1 VLLAV
6 ALAATSAACG
16 ARLSDAEREQAIAAT
31 QGGGDGGT
39 NTDGEPT
46 SDTTLVGSTDGNTT
60 GDPGPSAT
68 GGPATGGTTT
78 GGPTGSTGDTC
89 KPGSATS
96 TGVTPTEIKVGN
108 VSQLT
113 GLVPGFGQTGVNG
126 VKAYFNMINNQGGVC
141 GRKLT
146 LVQADDRFQA
156 ATNRSETEKLAGQVI
171 ALVGGTTVV
180 DDGAAPV
187 IDALGLPDVS
197 LATTPVRA
205 GAKNNFSPN
214 PIDPTAGTGNG
225 TEKILRHLKATYG
238 VSSAAIFYQDAAVA
252 ANQRPKYEKD
262 FAAAGIPV
270 VATYAVAV
278 TATNFRSQAAD
289 IKQRGIEL
297 VITIAELNTIA
308 NLAKAFQDVG
318 YFPKVPFYGAQVY
331 GKKYIQLAGA
341 ASENTISAL
350 AFATPEQT
358 EKPGVQAFNT
368 WYARTNPGADVDFF
382 ALVAWTAAEMFVK
395 ALRQA
400 GPDPSQAKLL
410 EQLRT
415 FTTYSSDMVAQIN
428 PAGKKPA
435 PCFNVMQVKGG
446 KWTKVHPAQGFDCG

>member
-1 VLLAV
+1 MGAV
-6 ALAATSAACG
+6 TAACG
-16 ARLSDAEREQAIAAT
+16 ARLSDAERTEAIAAGR
-31 QGGGDGGT
+31 GGGTSNNEQTADTTAAGDTTGGGT
-39 NTDGEPT
+39 
-46 SDTTLVGSTDGNTT
+46 
-60 GDPGPSAT
+60 T
-68 GGPATGGTTT
+68 GGTGLSSGTTGGTT
-78 GGPTGSTGDTC
+78 GGSTGGTTGATAGGEAAC
-89 KPGSATS
+89 TPGAATSVGVSATE
-96 TGVTPTEIKVGN
+96 VKIGN

-126 VKAYFNMINNQGGVC
+126 VKAYFNMVNNQGGVC
-141 GRKLT
+141 GRKLS

-156 ATNRSETEKLAGQVI
+156 ATNRSETEKLAGQVLG
-171 ALVGGTTVV
+171 LVGGVSVV

-187 IDALGLPDVS
+187 IDQLGVPDVS

-205 GAKNNFSPN
+205 AAKNNFSPN
-214 PIDPTAGTGNG
+214 PIDPSPGVGSGN
-225 TEKILRHLKATYG
+225 TKIFKYLKDTYG
-238 VSSAAIFYQDAAVA
+238 VASAGIFYQDAAVA
-252 ANQRPKYEKD
+252 ANQRPRYEAD

-289 IKQRGIEL
+289 IKQKQIDL
-297 VITIAELNTIA
+297 VITIAELNAIA

-331 GKKYIQLAGA
+331 GKKYVQLAGSA
-341 ASENTISAL
+341 AENTIAGL
-350 AFATPEQT
+350 IFATPEQT

-382 ALVAWTAAEMFVK
+382 ALVGWVSAEMFVK

-400 GPDPSQAKLL
+400 GPDPNREKVL
-410 EQLRT
+410 EHLRT
-415 FTTYSSDMVAQIN
+415 FTKYSSDMVAPIN
-428 PAGKKPA
+428 PAGKQPS

-446 KWTKVHPAQGFDCG
+446 KWQKVYPAEGFACP